1 MKSAMKNKLNQH
13 GLSRPIPPAV
23 KLEVRQRCG
32 FGCVSCGR
40 GIIQYDHFDPEYAD
54 AMEHNAKGIT
64 LLCGS
69 CHDEKKHG
77 LLTNAQVAKMD
88 ADPYCMRNENA
99 FGAFR
104 LTGDQPI
111 VLLGNSEFRQCKI
124 ILEVA
129 GEKVIWFT
137 KPRQAD
143 EGFYLNAR
151 IRDETGKVILEI
163 RENEWII
170 GDDLWDVN
178 TSGNGIVIRSRARN
192 HSLILRFLP
201 PETVKIERVSI
212 AHKGVSVRI
221 EKDGRII
228 DANNNTFSNCA
239 ASNCHTGIRFRAAGS
254 IAFGCGRPRSLNTW
268 IRLRLSSALVP
279 VKTLAS

>member
-1 MKSAMKNKLNQH
+1 MKNKLNKN
-13 GLSRPIPPAV
+13 GLSRHIPDAV

-54 AMEHNAKGIT
+54 AMEHNPKGIT

-77 LLTNAQVAKMD
+77 LLTNAQVAIMD
-88 ADPYCMRNENA
+88 ADPYCRRNGSA

-151 IRDETGKVILEI
+151 IRDESGKVILEI

-170 GDDLWDVN
+170 GDELWDVN
-178 TSGNGIVIRSRARN
+178 TSGNGIVIRSRSRN
-192 HSLILRFLP
+192 YSLILRFLP
-201 PETVKIERVSI
+201 PETVKMERLSFV
-212 AHKGVSVRI
+212 HKGVSIRI

-228 DANNNTFSNCA
+228 TAQNGTFSNCA
-239 ASNCHTGIRFRAAGS
+239 ASNCYTGISFRASGHVE
-254 IAFGCGRPRSLNTW
+254 FGCGRPRSLNTW
-268 IRLRLSSALVP
+268 IRLNLSSALVP
-279 VKTLAS
+279 VKALAG

>member
-1 MKSAMKNKLNQH
+1 MKNKMNKH
-13 GLSRPIPPAV
+13 GLSRNIPDVV

-54 AMEHNAKGIT
+54 ATEHNPRGIT

-88 ADPYCMRNENA
+88 ANPYCRRHENA
-99 FGAFR
+99 FGLFR

-111 VLLGNSEFRQCKI
+111 VLLGSSEFRQCKI

-129 GEKVIWFT
+129 GEKVVWFT

-143 EGFYLNAR
+143 EGLYFNAR
-151 IRDETGKVILEI
+151 IRDEGGKVILEI

-170 GDDLWDVN
+170 GDNLWDVN

-192 HSLILRFLP
+192 YSLILRFLP
-201 PETVKIERVSI
+201 PETVKIERANI

-239 ASNCHTGIRFRAAGS
+239 ASNCYTGIRFQAPGN

-279 VKTLAS
+279 VRALAN